1 MAVTNYYYLNI
12 FLKNTYKNT
21 GQVETV
27 GDKSSIK
34 GTIDFTAF
42 TFSQASQNTT
52 NQTSFLPPKRSIIF
66 TGITKSRLDE
76 VKTYNP
82 LVPFKLNVNGV
93 TKITP
98 DFIEYNING
107 ILYTTYLSN
116 NLTVYKVTKQTN
128 ELDVQRII
136 GNNNSVFIDIKKTLN
151 ALIIERSN
159 VSVYNYFNKING
171 CDELDDILDIF

>member
-1 MAVTNYYYLNI
+1 MAATNYYLNI
-12 FLKNTYKNT
+12 FLKNTNKNT
-21 GQVETV
+21 GQLETV
-27 GDKSSIK
+27 NDKTSIK

-42 TFSQASQNTT
+42 TFSTSQNPNTT
-52 NQTSFLPPKRSIIF
+52 SSNLPPKRSITF

-93 TKITP
+93 TKIDT

-107 ILYTTYLSN
+107 ITYTTYLSN
-116 NLTVYKVTKQTN
+116 NLTIYKVTKQTN
-128 ELDVQRII
+128 ELDVQRVI
-136 GNNNSVFIDIKKTLN
+136 GNNNSVFVDIKKTLN

-159 VSVYNYFNKING
+159 ISVYNYFNKING